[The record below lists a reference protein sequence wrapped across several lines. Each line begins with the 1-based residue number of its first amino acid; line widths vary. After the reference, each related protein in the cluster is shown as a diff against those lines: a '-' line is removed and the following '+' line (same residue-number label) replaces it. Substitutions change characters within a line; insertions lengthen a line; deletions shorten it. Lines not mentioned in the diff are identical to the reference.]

1 MTMDWA
7 LRRTDTSSGRR
18 SADRETRL
26 TLDRTTRLESFPRR
40 TYAGGRWP
48 RSAIRRLADEPLLRR
63 IITAGVVFAAL
74 LVGGTAG
81 YMLIEGWPLLDA
93 FFMTAITLSTVGY
106 GEVRPLSSAGIVF
119 SVFLIFFG
127 VGAVLYMLNATIQ
140 TVFEGQLGEILEVR
154 KMKARIDALRDHYIV
169 CGFGR
174 VGQEVALELQ
184 AQGVPLVLIENDA
197 EVRERARSL
206 GYLYVAENATAE
218 EALDAA
224 GVRRARCLIAAV
236 GSDAENTYIT
246 LCARAMNPKL
256 FIVARVDSVR
266 GEERLRQAGADKVIS
281 PYRIGGRSIAFS
293 ALQPRVSDFLDS
305 ASGDQWIAEIEVSE
319 GSDLVGMTLG
329 EFRRRRAGRNVV
341 LGLRRPNGH
350 FVASPSADR
359 RLKAGDRMLVLGEE
373 KDLAS
378 MKLPGNHVTPGR
390 AAEGPKRR
398 AA

>member
-1 MTMDWA
+1 
-7 LRRTDTSSGRR
+7 
-18 SADRETRL
+18 
-26 TLDRTTRLESFPRR
+26 LDRTTRLENLTGRP
-40 TYAGGRWP
+40 YAAARWSP
-48 RSAIRRLADEPLLRR
+48 SAIRRLADEPLVRR
-63 IITAGVVFAAL
+63 IATGGVVFAVL

-81 YMLIEGWPLLDA
+81 YMLIEGWALLDA
-93 FFMTAITLSTVGY
+93 LFMTAITLSTVGY
-106 GEVRPLSSAGIVF
+106 GQVQPLSSAGVVF

-127 VGAVLYMLNATIQ
+127 VGAVLYTLNAVIQ

-174 VGQEVALELQ
+174 VGQEVALELR
-184 AQGVPLVLIENDA
+184 AQDVPFVLIESDP
-197 EVRERARSL
+197 EVQERARSL
-206 GYLYVAENATAE
+206 GYLYVAENATAD

-236 GSDAENTYIT
+236 GSGAENTYIT

-256 FIVARVDSVR
+256 FIVARVDSAR

-319 GSDLVGMTLG
+319 GSDLVGTTLG
-329 EFRRRRAGRNVV
+329 EFRRRRAGSNVV
-341 LGLRRPNGH
+341 LGLRGPNGR
-350 FVASPSADR
+350 FVVAPSADR
-359 RLKAGDRMLVLGEE
+359 RLKVGDRMLVLGGE

-378 MKLPGNHVTPGR
+378 MKLPLNHVTADR
-390 AAEGPKRR
+390 TERRPKRR